1 MDCIVHGVEKRGAR
15 LNDFHFLSFYSI
27 VILSPCIYRKQTQNA
42 QSTNLSRVPP
52 LVDSDFKPLVLGP
65 LVSVFLD

>member
-27 VILSPCIYRKQTQNA
+27 VILSPCIYREQTQNA
-42 QSTNLSRVPP
+42 QSRVPQ